1 MIWFRADKI
10 YKKKHIL
17 YLKLM

>member
-17 YLKLM
+17 YLKSM